1 MIRHYHIAMIAEELT
16 AGGDQAIAKGAK
28 SVNEALLLWCQQ
40 KTRGYANCVP
50 VQDFHKSWRDGMAF
64 NALIHSHRPEAFD
77 FAQLNPTDRLANLNH
92 AFDIA
97 ADEFGV
103 PRLLDAED
111 VAVDDPDEKSII
123 IYVTDLYSALNRAKT
138 EETGSKRI
146 SNFLNDMQ
154 NGARR
159 AQQYEANASG
169 LLDWIRRKVAW
180 LESRGFPNTVAGL
193 QEEKR
198 SFNQYL
204 QVEKF
209 ERFGELTNLE
219 VLLYDLQTLQRNEGH
234 RVYTPQAGAT
244 LEDLGQAWARLEAA
258 EQAREAALVAEL
270 LRQLELEKRA
280 RHFTS
285 VMLPA
290 RLKTLAELGSAVAS
304 LRVGDDSLKEA
315 EDAWERLLRV
325 QSAIHNQ
332 EAIRFE
338 PFYKAAQRLI
348 EENYHDKAVVARHRD
363 DVSARWAGLTEAFAE
378 KEAALRPYAEMASAA
393 KEVEVLRAQL
403 QALRESVTSCDTG
416 TDLMSCE
423 NFLARHRIS
432 EQELIALHEQV
443 NRIAGRARRLCDG
456 RTTGAPAMSL
466 SQKLMALEEDYQ
478 GLLQAFADRRRRLET
493 ARDFLQL
500 IRSCEDEDSWLAEK
514 LAGLGRLQQQSADG
528 HGDLRAARRFVSR
541 LQTEEAEIEHRQ
553 AVKFAHLCSTCE
565 SAQLQDG
572 ADNCSDIDDGDKVAV
587 QTAKQRQQAVSD
599 WLSRLRSGWRDLRR
613 LLHACQADAAQR
625 LDAQQFFASAG
636 EADDHMAGVA
646 PLLAGRDV
654 GHDAGS
660 AAALLKRHQ
669 YLRKELQAFGSAET
683 TGELAGLRETAKRLT
698 SDGDAAAA
706 KAAKANDGKE
716 TTDDVHSSLGDEEED
731 DDFNEGEEQ
740 SAEDS
745 AVADGDEDPL
755 IAVEEPY
762 EELVTEMK
770 MQEAEEPRRIQ
781 RVVVS
786 HAYQA
791 RDPKKRDL
799 SAGKGD
805 IFELL
810 QKTNKDWYSVRDLTT
825 NKRGFLP
832 AIYLTEISPTT
843 VTVRVPRP
851 VEVTVGVPRTRTVFK
866 RASELE
872 NGAVGVRRPTFRRS
886 AGDLHRRS
894 RRRLSRW
901 RRRGQRRGRC
911 LPESERTAIRH
922 RMEKLDATFAD
933 LQALATARER
943 SLAQAVRQFR
953 FFELAEAFNDWLAGK
968 EAALAADEP
977 PYLVLANGSA
987 AVRKR
992 CEQHFQE
999 MAANKGRLDELDGLA
1014 KELLADAAAAA
1025 KEAAAVAGSA
1035 ELTAETGPAA
1045 KRADK
1050 AANQAK
1056 SLLKDLHERWDR
1068 LNKLKIEKEKKLADS
1083 SSIERFAKR
1092 SQETKEQLEERRD
1105 LLAERRDPG
1114 QNLAS
1119 NAAQLAHHRH
1129 LCHELDALK
1138 ARAAELDYEGR
1149 AVKEVHPSESA
1160 FIDARLEKLADLAE
1174 LVSEMAGGRE
1184 RELCERR
1191 EKLLLEAE
1199 AAKALKRLEEAS
1211 LAGPLSPARS
1221 GTAGFAQQH
1230 QQQRRLTSVDEPA
1243 TGDDEEQQLDQLLAS
1258 TEALEQSL
1266 DAQLAAAGAPRDPQ
1280 LLALRQRLRAKRGA
1294 LTDEVQRRRRE
1305 RQTEA
1310 TARRFLRDADRAA
1323 AGLAAWQ
1330 RRLAGLRSTQEVDAA
1345 ASAGLEPLSQRVADL
1360 TARWESA
1367 QSPRTELAQED
1378 RQKVESRLATAN
1390 EALASARAA
1399 TERRRR
1405 ELRDAAELADFDVA
1419 ADELAEWLAEKRP
1432 SVEDRSHR
1440 KAGGDIDRRRMRH
1453 RAFEAEMAAQ
1463 APQLEKLRKAAQQ
1476 LQAKG
1481 HPDAQEAL
1489 NRLEEVESLWS
1500 SIETAAAEK
1509 GTELDEAQ
1517 KERQLMERL
1526 EAVVEQTDRLAK
1538 EAARAPV
1545 VEDERSARAQQERQ
1559 EYLEERLAQCA
1570 VQTAELAQLAK
1581 ELAGRGHYNSE
1592 AILAA
1597 VGKQEAACDS
1607 LAPQLAERRHQLDKA
1622 EADRQL
1628 AASLDREL
1636 LWADERLMS
1645 AAAVANSAKTA
1656 PPKTPE
1662 AERLLQQSQAGL
1674 QTELA
1679 TRRAAVEKLLQQAEA
1694 AGGGRD
1700 GGEKAKQLV
1709 EKMEKLEA
1717 VLAQREEQ
1725 LQQAALAKQLSV
1737 ERAES
1742 EQRLDDCALL
1752 LVQSDE
1758 LAADVLAAAA
1768 ASPLEAG
1775 DPTAAAT
1782 AADPNQQRQAAEKAL
1797 KRLAGLE
1804 QSLAD
1809 LASAIP
1815 ESAEPDDPRRRRLS
1829 ELRREAAEQR
1839 AALEARRDRARLAAE
1854 VADARE
1860 QIDSHLVTAASEEYG
1875 TDAEQCARLRDAF
1888 DDFQATALAPLKARV
1903 AALQTEAET
1912 AGEADEAMAK
1922 MAQDLGDYLRL
1933 LEHYA
1938 ECRADNLAKAA
1949 EVHEYNRDACELMQA
1964 AEEKLLSIP
1973 SELGRDA
1980 SALEKYTARH
1990 YVLLQELVP
1999 LEERLAEL
2007 RDRSASLSGRLDPD
2021 NAKLIAARQRRVED
2035 AFDRLETRQQERVRQ
2050 LEGAHELLAL
2060 ARQRQAVKSWLDDA
2074 RPEMDDLLAKLAD
2087 NVAPAEAAAMAES
2100 ADELAGQ
2107 LNERLADV
2115 KMLADEGERLC
2126 DREEG
2131 EEFNEEIEKIVDD
2144 AIAMKAVL
2152 DDRLAGLERRAT
2164 AFRAVGDFAD
2174 KVRQAQQALASVES
2188 RAAVL
2193 APSVESASSEQVEQ
2207 LRRELEALK
2216 VLCER
2221 AAAQRLPAC
2230 RDSAAAAN
2238 ALAPGVLAEEE
2249 RRSIE
2254 TRLASLEAQAERAS
2268 ARIEAALSALICRSD
2283 YLDYVTADAEIND
2296 LIGSQ
2301 LARVAAVS
2309 ADAKEADDRRRRPQQ
2324 LLRLQDFK
2332 DAADAQRDRVER
2344 HLQRGRTMSGPAAE
2358 LAEATGAAWDRL
2370 SAAFEERAQALE
2382 TARSLLR
2389 LLADCERAENA
2400 LLEVK
2405 PLLDAYQATG
2415 GEATEEADAFLY
2427 DALLQLPVDQE
2438 RIDALL
2444 ADAAAL
2450 SSSAAAASSGDTADP
2465 EVAAAASRA
2474 KKVAQ
2479 SWSESRPRLDQ
2490 CRQELDAKVRYHRFR
2505 RAGDELDR
2513 ELDRLGELLDADD
2526 AAVSEGDSASVADR
2540 IQRNCRVRDT
2550 EAKKLAG
2557 LLAKMTELRDE
2568 FDAAGIYPQAGAA
2581 CKRLSE
2587 RLEALRRRC
2596 DQRDRRLQD
2605 ERRCADV
2612 ADGVRAFCDWA
2623 ADFADRRLAE
2633 EEAAGAVAAQTVEE
2647 AERRLALN
2655 RDRRT
2660 ELERRLAEAA
2670 KLRLRAADLATAS
2683 TVAAA
2688 DGEGG
2693 GGGID
2698 FAMALKEPRE
2708 QLEAARL
2715 RLRQRFE
2722 RHSEILSGDAAC
2734 AQLAERVA
2742 SVGRSLHSLE
2752 SRLSEAA
2759 ATAAAAVADDED
2771 DPSPTLTLE
2780 PSTSISASTAA
2791 SELRQLRD
2799 RLAECQEACD
2809 ALPPGGR
2816 HAAAVA
2822 DQLSNERRRCDVVA
2836 ALVDAAAKR
2845 HAAGDRLAAYLQHC
2859 DNFRLRLEARLLRL
2873 DVDDSAAAAAEEAE
2887 DSGDDDASRRG
2898 TERLETL
2905 LAEVRGYSRQLDS
2918 LAEEGDQLT
2927 EALDSA
2933 MARRAVSDRMEQ
2945 LRKLHGEA
2953 VERCSQRLSRARRA
2967 YSIRQLLQR
2976 CRDLDRFCRTVNE
2989 AVELSVAAVAKGGK
3003 GGGGL
3008 GRAKQAQKE
3017 LAGLLADL
3025 EARGDALKEA
3035 EAALAELL
3043 DRGGDGDE
3051 KVDEGVATCRLVVE
3065 RLRRRFDA
3073 LRRLL
3078 RAHGAGLGRAVRLL
3092 HYLVESEDEAAW
3104 LEGRT
3109 AALAGTDV
3117 GRSSAD
3123 VQRLSRRLRR
3133 SQEEADNRRPLVAA
3147 LLDAGKALL
3156 AQTEESFDSAGEKAA
3171 TAATGDL
3178 DDDEEEVDEE
3188 SARMWREFRAS
3199 DTRRCTERLR
3209 TALAALDRALE
3220 RRRGLLADAERLFA
3234 YLDELGELR
3243 AWIEDRLA
3251 GLTALETAVAE
3262 ADDDSACLARAK
3274 TTEAL
3279 LADAETAAERVK
3291 ELAAT
3296 AKLLDHDM
3304 VDERQAEAKRLSD
3317 SLISRLKQLKRRLE
3331 ETLTFFEFSEQVEEL
3346 QAWLRRQEAAL
3357 RSIEPGTD
3365 EESCERSAD
3374 RCAGIRAALR
3384 QRQPQLDQL
3393 DARLQSL
3400 QAEKNCRLESA
3411 RTMRDRLQTQL
3422 AGVHLAAKDLAK
3434 TLHDSRR
3441 IHRLLYE
3448 AASLHEALQEKL
3460 REVESLASYGAG
3472 PVPTEE
3478 LLRRLAMLTDSEFKP
3493 LAARR
3498 DDLGR
3503 RSRLLTEE
3511 FKGTDA
3517 EQVIRDDVSAV
3528 ERLWQELSQAAE
3540 AKRRDL
3546 LQAKEAHASLAK
3558 FADLL
3563 PALQALL
3570 ADILAEELARDFKS
3584 ALEQVDRSSQR
3595 AKDVKRRDLQ
3605 AQDFARSVARWSR
3618 ECPASLAEHLAER
3631 VQAVNRQLELVQ
3643 STHRRRHEIYLENA
3657 DIRKVLER
3665 CDGLDRWLDE
3675 FGREFEQCAPAF
3687 DGPAAEQLEARGRR
3701 SDELT
3706 ALLLAQA
3713 PRVEALRELTL
3724 LERRF
3729 QEQQRA
3735 EAEQNKGAAASAKR
3749 TMSAAHS
3756 ELTAGLLRR
3765 QTMKA
3770 KEQEEQQRLQKQ
3782 QQQQQQQSPSGKA
3795 RPQSVG
3801 NSGKIGNRTFS
3812 TKKQRGS
3819 GGGGGGRLSDL
3830 MPPSIEGELEA
3841 RQELQSGG
3849 VKNPARKWK
3858 KRYAAL
3864 CGHLLALFKDK
3875 TAYNT
3880 GDRALHS
3887 LVIYAAQCE
3896 TDSEHRN
3903 SLRLQLKDG
3912 SLYLL
3917 MLPSNQDCLAWR
3929 GQIKFRAGLDPSR
3942 QLVEEELQAPVE
3954 EPAAAP
3960 AVPAAMA
3967 TEEAENDETEVTES
3981 LSSEIDS
3988 QPVAELTED
3997 DAVPPLKSQNAV
4009 PTGGTAATVGKKIEE
4024 KKSSGK
4030 AEAAATSTQSLPR
4043 ISVTAEASTA
4053 GGPSSSATL
4062 SAAAMSS
4069 AAGKDKKK
4077 SSTSSGSSLF
4087 RMFSSGRSKKKEK
4100 EKEKN

>member
-1 MIRHYHIAMIAEELT
+1 
-16 AGGDQAIAKGAK
+16 
-28 SVNEALLLWCQQ
+28 
-40 KTRGYANCVP
+40 
-50 VQDFHKSWRDGMAF
+50 
-64 NALIHSHRPEAFD
+64 
-77 FAQLNPTDRLANLNH
+77 
-92 AFDIA
+92 
-97 ADEFGV
+97 
-103 PRLLDAED
+103 
-111 VAVDDPDEKSII
+111 
-123 IYVTDLYSALNRAKT
+123 
-138 EETGSKRI
+138 
-146 SNFLNDMQ
+146 
-154 NGARR
+154 
-159 AQQYEANASG
+159 
-169 LLDWIRRKVAW
+169 
-180 LESRGFPNTVAGL
+180 
-193 QEEKR
+193 
-198 SFNQYL
+198 
-204 QVEKF
+204 
-209 ERFGELTNLE
+209 
-219 VLLYDLQTLQRNEGH
+219 
-234 RVYTPQAGAT
+234 
-244 LEDLGQAWARLEAA
+244 
-258 EQAREAALVAEL
+258 
-270 LRQLELEKRA
+270 
-280 RHFTS
+280 
-285 VMLPA
+285 
-290 RLKTLAELGSAVAS
+290 
-304 LRVGDDSLKEA
+304 
-315 EDAWERLLRV
+315 
-325 QSAIHNQ
+325 
-332 EAIRFE
+332 
-338 PFYKAAQRLI
+338 
-348 EENYHDKAVVARHRD
+348 
-363 DVSARWAGLTEAFAE
+363 
-378 KEAALRPYAEMASAA
+378 
-393 KEVEVLRAQL
+393 
-403 QALRESVTSCDTG
+403 
-416 TDLMSCE
+416 
-423 NFLARHRIS
+423 
-432 EQELIALHEQV
+432 
-443 NRIAGRARRLCDG
+443 
-456 RTTGAPAMSL
+456 
-466 SQKLMALEEDYQ
+466 
-478 GLLQAFADRRRRLET
+478 
-493 ARDFLQL
+493 
-500 IRSCEDEDSWLAEK
+500 
-514 LAGLGRLQQQSADG
+514 
-528 HGDLRAARRFVSR
+528 
-541 LQTEEAEIEHRQ
+541 
-553 AVKFAHLCSTCE
+553 
-565 SAQLQDG
+565 
-572 ADNCSDIDDGDKVAV
+572 
-587 QTAKQRQQAVSD
+587 
-599 WLSRLRSGWRDLRR
+599 
-613 LLHACQADAAQR
+613 
-625 LDAQQFFASAG
+625 
-636 EADDHMAGVA
+636 
-646 PLLAGRDV
+646 
-654 GHDAGS
+654 
-660 AAALLKRHQ
+660 
-669 YLRKELQAFGSAET
+669 
-683 TGELAGLRETAKRLT
+683 
-698 SDGDAAAA
+698 
-706 KAAKANDGKE
+706 
-716 TTDDVHSSLGDEEED
+716 
-731 DDFNEGEEQ
+731 
-740 SAEDS
+740 
-745 AVADGDEDPL
+745 
-755 IAVEEPY
+755 
-762 EELVTEMK
+762 
-770 MQEAEEPRRIQ
+770 
-781 RVVVS
+781 
-786 HAYQA
+786 
-791 RDPKKRDL
+791 
-799 SAGKGD
+799 
-805 IFELL
+805 
-810 QKTNKDWYSVRDLTT
+810 
-825 NKRGFLP
+825 
-832 AIYLTEISPTT
+832 
-843 VTVRVPRP
+843 
-851 VEVTVGVPRTRTVFK
+851 
-866 RASELE
+866 
-872 NGAVGVRRPTFRRS
+872 
-886 AGDLHRRS
+886 
-894 RRRLSRW
+894 
-901 RRRGQRRGRC
+901 
-911 LPESERTAIRH
+911 
-922 RMEKLDATFAD
+922 
-933 LQALATARER
+933 
-943 SLAQAVRQFR
+943 
-953 FFELAEAFNDWLAGK
+953 
-968 EAALAADEP
+968 
-977 PYLVLANGSA
+977 
-987 AVRKR
+987 
-992 CEQHFQE
+992 
-999 MAANKGRLDELDGLA
+999 
-1014 KELLADAAAAA
+1014 
-1025 KEAAAVAGSA
+1025 
-1035 ELTAETGPAA
+1035 
-1045 KRADK
+1045 
-1050 AANQAK
+1050 
-1056 SLLKDLHERWDR
+1056 
-1068 LNKLKIEKEKKLADS
+1068 
-1083 SSIERFAKR
+1083 
-1092 SQETKEQLEERRD
+1092 
-1105 LLAERRDPG
+1105 
-1114 QNLAS
+1114 
-1119 NAAQLAHHRH
+1119 
-1129 LCHELDALK
+1129 
-1138 ARAAELDYEGR
+1138 
-1149 AVKEVHPSESA
+1149 
-1160 FIDARLEKLADLAE
+1160 
-1174 LVSEMAGGRE
+1174 
-1184 RELCERR
+1184 
-1191 EKLLLEAE
+1191 
-1199 AAKALKRLEEAS
+1199 
-1211 LAGPLSPARS
+1211 
-1221 GTAGFAQQH
+1221 
-1230 QQQRRLTSVDEPA
+1230 
-1243 TGDDEEQQLDQLLAS
+1243 
-1258 TEALEQSL
+1258 
-1266 DAQLAAAGAPRDPQ
+1266 
-1280 LLALRQRLRAKRGA
+1280 
-1294 LTDEVQRRRRE
+1294 
-1305 RQTEA
+1305 
-1310 TARRFLRDADRAA
+1310 
-1323 AGLAAWQ
+1323 
-1330 RRLAGLRSTQEVDAA
+1330 
-1345 ASAGLEPLSQRVADL
+1345 
-1360 TARWESA
+1360 
-1367 QSPRTELAQED
+1367 
-1378 RQKVESRLATAN
+1378 
-1390 EALASARAA
+1390 
-1399 TERRRR
+1399 
-1405 ELRDAAELADFDVA
+1405 
-1419 ADELAEWLAEKRP
+1419 
-1432 SVEDRSHR
+1432 
-1440 KAGGDIDRRRMRH
+1440 
-1453 RAFEAEMAAQ
+1453 
-1463 APQLEKLRKAAQQ
+1463 
-1476 LQAKG
+1476 
-1481 HPDAQEAL
+1481 
-1489 NRLEEVESLWS
+1489 
-1500 SIETAAAEK
+1500 
-1509 GTELDEAQ
+1509 
-1517 KERQLMERL
+1517 
-1526 EAVVEQTDRLAK
+1526 
-1538 EAARAPV
+1538 
-1545 VEDERSARAQQERQ
+1545 
-1559 EYLEERLAQCA
+1559 
-1570 VQTAELAQLAK
+1570 
-1581 ELAGRGHYNSE
+1581 
-1592 AILAA
+1592 
-1597 VGKQEAACDS
+1597 
-1607 LAPQLAERRHQLDKA
+1607 
-1622 EADRQL
+1622 
-1628 AASLDREL
+1628 
-1636 LWADERLMS
+1636 
-1645 AAAVANSAKTA
+1645 
-1656 PPKTPE
+1656 
-1662 AERLLQQSQAGL
+1662 
-1674 QTELA
+1674 
-1679 TRRAAVEKLLQQAEA
+1679 
-1694 AGGGRD
+1694 
-1700 GGEKAKQLV
+1700 
-1709 EKMEKLEA
+1709 
-1717 VLAQREEQ
+1717 
-1725 LQQAALAKQLSV
+1725 
-1737 ERAES
+1737 
-1742 EQRLDDCALL
+1742 
-1752 LVQSDE
+1752 
-1758 LAADVLAAAA
+1758 
-1768 ASPLEAG
+1768 
-1775 DPTAAAT
+1775 
-1782 AADPNQQRQAAEKAL
+1782 
-1797 KRLAGLE
+1797 
-1804 QSLAD
+1804 
-1809 LASAIP
+1809 
-1815 ESAEPDDPRRRRLS
+1815 
-1829 ELRREAAEQR
+1829 
-1839 AALEARRDRARLAAE
+1839 
-1854 VADARE
+1854 
-1860 QIDSHLVTAASEEYG
+1860 
-1875 TDAEQCARLRDAF
+1875 
-1888 DDFQATALAPLKARV
+1888 
-1903 AALQTEAET
+1903 
-1912 AGEADEAMAK
+1912 
-1922 MAQDLGDYLRL
+1922 
-1933 LEHYA
+1933 
-1938 ECRADNLAKAA
+1938 
-1949 EVHEYNRDACELMQA
+1949 
-1964 AEEKLLSIP
+1964 
-1973 SELGRDA
+1973 
-1980 SALEKYTARH
+1980 
-1990 YVLLQELVP
+1990 
-1999 LEERLAEL
+1999 
-2007 RDRSASLSGRLDPD
+2007 
-2021 NAKLIAARQRRVED
+2021 
-2035 AFDRLETRQQERVRQ
+2035 
-2050 LEGAHELLAL
+2050 
-2060 ARQRQAVKSWLDDA
+2060 
-2074 RPEMDDLLAKLAD
+2074 
-2087 NVAPAEAAAMAES
+2087 
-2100 ADELAGQ
+2100 
-2107 LNERLADV
+2107 
-2115 KMLADEGERLC
+2115 
-2126 DREEG
+2126 
-2131 EEFNEEIEKIVDD
+2131 
-2144 AIAMKAVL
+2144 
-2152 DDRLAGLERRAT
+2152 
-2164 AFRAVGDFAD
+2164 
-2174 KVRQAQQALASVES
+2174 
-2188 RAAVL
+2188 
-2193 APSVESASSEQVEQ
+2193 
-2207 LRRELEALK
+2207 
-2216 VLCER
+2216 
-2221 AAAQRLPAC
+2221 
-2230 RDSAAAAN
+2230 
-2238 ALAPGVLAEEE
+2238 
-2249 RRSIE
+2249 
-2254 TRLASLEAQAERAS
+2254 
-2268 ARIEAALSALICRSD
+2268 
-2283 YLDYVTADAEIND
+2283 
-2296 LIGSQ
+2296 
-2301 LARVAAVS
+2301 
-2309 ADAKEADDRRRRPQQ
+2309 
-2324 LLRLQDFK
+2324 
-2332 DAADAQRDRVER
+2332 
-2344 HLQRGRTMSGPAAE
+2344 
-2358 LAEATGAAWDRL
+2358 
-2370 SAAFEERAQALE
+2370 
-2382 TARSLLR
+2382 
-2389 LLADCERAENA
+2389 
-2400 LLEVK
+2400 
-2405 PLLDAYQATG
+2405 
-2415 GEATEEADAFLY
+2415 
-2427 DALLQLPVDQE
+2427 
-2438 RIDALL
+2438 
-2444 ADAAAL
+2444 DAAAL

-2953 VERCSQRLSRARRA
+2953 VERPTA

-3675 FGREFEQCAPAF
+3675 FGRDARPAF

-3770 KEQEEQQRLQKQ
+3770 KEQ
-3782 QQQQQQQSPSGKA
+3782 
-3795 RPQSVG
+3795 
-3801 NSGKIGNRTFS
+3801 
-3812 TKKQRGS
+3812 
-3819 GGGGGGRLSDL
+3819 
-3830 MPPSIEGELEA
+3830 
-3841 RQELQSGG
+3841 SGG

-3875 TAYNT
+3875 T
-3880 GDRALHS
+3880 
-3887 LVIYAAQCE
+3887 
-3896 TDSEHRN
+3896 
-3903 SLRLQLKDG
+3903 
-3912 SLYLL
+3912 
-3917 MLPSNQDCLAWR
+3917 
-3929 GQIKFRAGLDPSR
+3929 
-3942 QLVEEELQAPVE
+3942 
-3954 EPAAAP
+3954 
-3960 AVPAAMA
+3960 
-3967 TEEAENDETEVTES
+3967 
-3981 LSSEIDS
+3981 
-3988 QPVAELTED
+3988 
-3997 DAVPPLKSQNAV
+3997 
-4009 PTGGTAATVGKKIEE
+4009 
-4024 KKSSGK
+4024 
-4030 AEAAATSTQSLPR
+4030 
-4043 ISVTAEASTA
+4043 
-4053 GGPSSSATL
+4053 
-4062 SAAAMSS
+4062 
-4069 AAGKDKKK
+4069 
-4077 SSTSSGSSLF
+4077 
-4087 RMFSSGRSKKKEK
+4087 
-4100 EKEKN
+4100 